1 MKEKAECQGID
12 KFLREIE
19 SIPKKMFSVAEL
31 SEITGLEKAFFYNA
45 HKLQMIA
52 CLKFGNQIRFLKS
65 DVVDW
70 VKSCSNPKK
79 KGDLYE
85 RR

>member
-1 MKEKAECQGID
+1 MKEKASYEGIE
-12 KFLREIE
+12 KFLRQIE
-19 SIPKKMFSVAEL
+19 NMQKNMFSVTEL
-31 SEITGLEKAFFYNA
+31 SEITGLEKSIFYNA
-45 HKLQMIA
+45 HKLQTIPS
-52 CLKFGNQIRFLKS
+52 LKFGHQIRFLKS

-70 VKSCSNPKK
+70 VKSCSNHKK

>member
-1 MKEKAECQGID
+1 MKEKTECAGID

-19 SIPKKMFSVAEL
+19 NMPKKMFSVAEL
-31 SEITGLEKAFFYNA
+31 SEMTGLEKSIFYNA
-45 HKLQMIA
+45 HKLQTIPS
-52 CLKFGNQIRFLKS
+52 LKFGAQIRFLKS

-70 VKSCSNPKK
+70 VKSCSNPQK